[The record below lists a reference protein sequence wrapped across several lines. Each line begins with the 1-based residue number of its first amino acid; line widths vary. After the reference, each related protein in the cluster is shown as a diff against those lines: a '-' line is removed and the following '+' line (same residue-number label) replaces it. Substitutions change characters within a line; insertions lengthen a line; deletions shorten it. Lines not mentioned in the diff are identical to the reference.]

1 MNALLLRLV
10 LAVIRVL
17 ADRLDP
23 DNKSSIIQALYP
35 DWPLTVIYKAVHRLE
50 EESEKS
56 KRLD

>member
-17 ADRLDP
+17 ADHLSP

-35 DWPLTVIYKAVHRLE
+35 AWPLTVIYKAVLRLE
-50 EESEKS
+50 QESERS
-56 KRLD
+56 KRQD